1 MNDIKNWIN
10 ERQTLRN
17 EIVADELYAYLKDR
31 VEECGNY
38 NGRVTYEV
46 ILSLVGSYGFVVLKD
61 QELLE
66 KCSMDRVFR
75 LVDSKGED

>member
-10 ERQTLRN
+10 ERRTLRN

-38 NGRVTYEV
+38 DGGVTYEV
-46 ILSLVGSYGFVVLKD
+46 VLSLVGSYGFVVLLD
-61 QELLE
+61 QGLIE
-66 KCSMDRVFR
+66 KCTDNKGVFR
-75 LVDSKGED
+75 LVDRKED